1 MLERSAI
8 AALNHALSQHPWARE
23 HLAPFAGQ
31 SVLFRCPPFPDLAFG
46 ILESGLLGQAATAPA
61 LTVSLHP
68 SALPLALARDDAAL
82 KQVDIEG
89 SADLAETVQ
98 LLFRHLSWD
107 VEEDLSRLFGD
118 ALAHRMAAGGK
129 AFIGWQREAATRL
142 GENFAE
148 YWKEEQPLLAR
159 PADVTAFCR
168 DVDALRDDV
177 ARLEKRLDLLDRT
190 VAAST

>member
-1 MLERSAI
+1 MLQRSAN
-8 AALNHALSQHPWARE
+8 AAVNHVLSQHAWARQR
-23 HLAPFAGQ
+23 LASFVGQ

-46 ILESGLLGQAATAPA
+46 ILESGLLGQAATPAA
-61 LTVSLHP
+61 LTVSLRP
-68 SALPLALARDDAAL
+68 SALPLVLARDDAAL

-89 SADLAETVQ
+89 SAELAETVQ
-98 LLFRHLSWD
+98 FLFRHLSWD

-118 ALAHRMAAGGK
+118 ALAHRMAAGGE
-129 AFIGWQREAATRL
+129 AFIGWQREAAARL

-159 PADVTAFCR
+159 PADVSAFCR

-177 ARLEKRLDLLDRT
+177 ARLEKRLELLERT
-190 VAAST
+190 IAA